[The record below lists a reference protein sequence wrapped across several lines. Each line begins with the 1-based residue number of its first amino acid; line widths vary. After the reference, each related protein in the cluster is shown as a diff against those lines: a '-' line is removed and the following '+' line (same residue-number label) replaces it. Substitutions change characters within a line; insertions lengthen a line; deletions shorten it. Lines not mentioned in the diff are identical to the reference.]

1 MIIGYLRE
9 ANINIDYRKQLAQL
23 QQKNCTEIVVETGH
37 SNQQDEQLDRLV
49 HRLEE
54 GDELVVVKLA
64 VLADSI
70 RSLAELL
77 EKIHQK
83 GAFIQSIDEKIDTS
97 ETTKYDLLDVVSGL
111 ANFHRDKISEKT
123 RKGLH
128 EAKSRGANT
137 GRPRKP
143 NANVKRALS
152 LYSSKKYSLQEIKE
166 QTGISKS
173 TLYRYLERSES

>member
-49 HRLEE
+49 HRLKE
-54 GDELVVVKLA
+54 GDKLVVVKLA

-83 GAFIQSIDEKIDTS
+83 VFSFNRLMKKSI
-97 ETTKYDLLDVVSGL
+97 
-111 ANFHRDKISEKT
+111 R
-123 RKGLH
+123 
-128 EAKSRGANT
+128 
-137 GRPRKP
+137 
-143 NANVKRALS
+143 VKRRNMICLM
-152 LYSSKKYSLQEIKE
+152 
-166 QTGISKS
+166 
-173 TLYRYLERSES
+173 